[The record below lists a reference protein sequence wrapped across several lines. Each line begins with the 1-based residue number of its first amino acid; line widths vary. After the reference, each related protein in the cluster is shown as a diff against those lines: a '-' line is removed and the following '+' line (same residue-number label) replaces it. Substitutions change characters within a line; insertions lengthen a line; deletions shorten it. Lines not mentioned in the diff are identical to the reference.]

1 MWMKHAEHD
10 GIADLPDLP
19 FWRAQGWEPT
29 DGPPP
34 EPDTL
39 RDPGVEPPTEEDPET
54 PPDAGSFA
62 VQPDEAD
69 DDEEMT
75 RG

>member
-1 MWMKHAEHD
+1 MWMTHAET
-10 GIADLPDLP
+10 GGTADLPDIE
-19 FWRAQGWEPT
+19 FWRAQGWEPAG
-29 DGPPP
+29 GPPP

-39 RDPGVEPPTEEDPET
+39 RDPGVEPPPTEDPET

-62 VQPDEAD
+62 VRPEAEE
-69 DDEEMT
+69 DEEMT